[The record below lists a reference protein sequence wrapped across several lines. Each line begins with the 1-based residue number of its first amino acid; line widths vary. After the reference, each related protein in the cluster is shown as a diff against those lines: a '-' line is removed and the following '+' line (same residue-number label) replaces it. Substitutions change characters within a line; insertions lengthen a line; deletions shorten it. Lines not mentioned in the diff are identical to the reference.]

1 VLMQVYKFIM
11 FVFVL
16 FIRPQL

>member
-1 VLMQVYKFIM
+1 VLMQVYKSIM